1 MKHYPGIGFA
11 VAIAAAVA
19 GGAAYAGGLQIVA
32 HAIVPGGGNSA
43 SPGGCRRLEA
53 TFGEAVA
60 GRASGGSYTVTAG
73 FQANPSTHPRDS
85 IFRNGFQ
92 ECQ

>member
-1 MKHYPGIGFA
+1 MSRYRA
-11 VAIAAAVA
+11 WSLALVAGAAVVS
-19 GGAAYAGGLQIVA
+19 GTAYAGGLQIIA
-32 HAIVPGGGNSA
+32 HALAPGGGSSA

-53 TFGEAVA
+53 TFGEPVA
-60 GRASGGSYTVTAG
+60 GRSSGGAYTVVAG
-73 FQANPSTHPRDS
+73 FQAGANVHGRDS